1 MRYQAFVRAAAT
13 VLSTA
18 LLSSGA
24 VLAQTAPV
32 PQPETMSDIAPLPPS
47 ERSSAG
53 AIILMEEPVLAQ
65 RELLRQAQERT
76 EIDTRA
82 MGAGPAALIERVF
95 TEEELRNQ
103 REQDAAKRLKKLEPK

>member
-18 LLSSGA
+18 LLGGTA
-24 VLAQTAPV
+24 LAQTAPV

-76 EIDTRA
+76 EVDTRS
-82 MGAGPAALIERVF
+82 MGAGPAALIEQVF
-95 TEEELRNQ
+95 TEEELRSQ